1 VTALFVSTGGDEGE
15 QEKIRTRDPERQTRE
30 REREGENK
38 ASFHRIIEGIST
50 GVEEEVGWRDRG
62 GTGNPCDRRMT
73 LVESLSTGAGVRLER
88 DALSYDKETLLL

>member
-15 QEKIRTRDPERQTRE
+15 QEKMRARDTRDPTRQTRE

-50 GVEEEVGWRDRG
+50 GGEEEVGWRDREDG
-62 GTGNPCDRRMT
+62 QPM
-73 LVESLSTGAGVRLER
+73 
-88 DALSYDKETLLL
+88 